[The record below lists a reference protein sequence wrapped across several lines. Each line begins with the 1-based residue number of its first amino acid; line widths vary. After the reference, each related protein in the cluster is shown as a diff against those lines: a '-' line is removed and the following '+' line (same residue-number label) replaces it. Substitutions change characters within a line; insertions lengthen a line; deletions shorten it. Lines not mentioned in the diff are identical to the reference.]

1 MRPILVLCLG
11 NDVLTDDAFGFRVG
25 EGLARPEVTDGA
37 EVCMAAVAGF
47 ALLDIM
53 NGRED
58 VLVVDTVLTG
68 KAIPGTLHF
77 FPKGYWTPG
86 RGLVSSHEISL
97 PTALKLGRMLG
108 YEMPENIDVLAVEA
122 ADVQTL
128 SEEMTPAVTAA
139 VKPAITLV
147 EEWIRNRTCEVKYGD
162 RNQKEAVARG
172 RTKSLPGMPRP
183 GLGR

>member
-1 MRPILVLCLG
+1 MKPILILCLG

-25 EGLARPEVTDGA
+25 EGLTRPEVIRDA
-37 EVCMAAVAGF
+37 DVCTAAVAGF

-53 NGRED
+53 NGRQA

-68 KAIPGTLHF
+68 KAVPGTLHF

-97 PTALKLGRMLG
+97 PTALKLGRLLG
-108 YEMPENIDVLAVEA
+108 YEMPEYIDVLAVEA
-122 ADVQTL
+122 TDVQTL

-139 VKPAITLV
+139 VKPAITV
-147 EEWIRNRTCEVKYGD
+147 IEEWIRNRTCEVNDGH
-162 RNQKEAVARG
+162 RNQKETVTRR
-172 RTKSLPGMPRP
+172 RTKSLSGMSRP

>member
-1 MRPILVLCLG
+1 MKPILILCLG
-11 NDVLTDDAFGFRVG
+11 NDVLTDDAFGLRVG
-25 EGLARPEVTDGA
+25 ESLTRPEVTERAD
-37 EVCMAAVAGF
+37 VCTASVAGF
-47 ALLDIM
+47 ALLDLM
-53 NGRED
+53 HSREA
-58 VLVVDTVLTG
+58 VLVVDTVLTS

-77 FPKGYWTPG
+77 FPNGYWTPG

-97 PTALKLGRMLG
+97 PTALRLGRLLG

-139 VKPAITLV
+139 VEPAITLV

-162 RNQKEAVARG
+162 RDQKEAVARG
-172 RTKSLPGMPRP
+172 RTKSLPGVPRP